1 MKENITE
8 LISEEKIENRIRE
21 MAAQIEKDYAGEE
34 VLFICTLR
42 GAAFFACELAKRT
55 KLPINIDFI
64 AVKSYGMSSESSGN
78 IKLLKDLD
86 EDIADRHVLVI
97 EDIIDTG
104 RTLSYLMENLKKRNP
119 KSLKLCALLDKPA
132 RRVKPIEADYVGF
145 TIEDLFV
152 VGYGLDYAQKYRNLP
167 FVGIVDI

>member
-97 EDIIDTG
+97 EDIVDTG

>member
-119 KSLKLCALLDKPA
+119 RSLKLCALLDKPA

>member
-21 MAAQIEKDYAGEE
+21 MAALIEKDYAGEE

-119 KSLKLCALLDKPA
+119 RSLKLCALLDKPA

>member
-97 EDIIDTG
+97 EDIVDTG

-167 FVGIVDI
+167 FVGIVEI

>member
-97 EDIIDTG
+97 EDIVDTG

-167 FVGIVDI
+167 FVGVVEI

>member
-21 MAAQIEKDYAGEE
+21 MAAQIEKDYTGEE

-97 EDIIDTG
+97 EDIVDTG

-167 FVGIVDI
+167 FVGVVEI

>member
-97 EDIIDTG
+97 EDIVDTG

-119 KSLKLCALLDKPA
+119 RSLKLCALLDKPA

-167 FVGIVDI
+167 FVGVVEI